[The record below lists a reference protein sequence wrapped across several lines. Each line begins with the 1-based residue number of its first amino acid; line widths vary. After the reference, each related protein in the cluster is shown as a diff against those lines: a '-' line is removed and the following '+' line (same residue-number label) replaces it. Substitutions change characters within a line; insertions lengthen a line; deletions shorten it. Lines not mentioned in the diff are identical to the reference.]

1 MPELPE
7 VQTTVNGLN
16 KTVKGLK
23 IVDVWT
29 DYKSPTLLRRGFG
42 GASKIHLGIKEPK
55 FFNSFKKQI
64 KNQTILKSERRAKN
78 ILIHLTNNKTIL
90 IHMKMTGHLMYG
102 KYEKVG
108 NKWNSVGRGSLADP
122 FNQYIHLIFI
132 LDNGRELAFS
142 DMRKFAKVT
151 IVDTDKLD
159 ESLHVSLLGP
169 EPLDEKFTFEI
180 FKQRLL
186 KKPKG
191 KIKTTLM
198 DQTLISGIGN
208 IYSDEI
214 LWRAG
219 VHPTSLVYAIPE
231 KNLKEMYEA
240 TQKTLRRGI
249 DFGGDS
255 MSDYRNIYGERGKF
269 QDHHRAYRKTGTK
282 CSKAGCKG
290 IIKRIV
296 VGSRSAHFCP
306 VHQKLYTKSQHK
318 I

>member
-16 KTVKGLK
+16 KTVKGRK

-29 DYKSPTLLRRGFG
+29 DYKSTHKMFKG
-42 GASKIHLGIKEPK
+42 SIKEPK

-64 KNQTILKSERRAKN
+64 RNQTILKSERRAKN

-102 KYEKVG
+102 KYEKDG
-108 NKWNSVGRGSLADP
+108 NKWKPVGRGPLADS
-122 FNQYIHLIFI
+122 FNQFIHLVFV

-151 IVDTDKLD
+151 LINTDKLD
-159 ESLHVSLLGP
+159 ESLHVSELGP
-169 EPLDEKFTFEI
+169 EPLDKKFTFEV

-219 VHPTSLVYAIPE
+219 VNPLSIVGAIPD
-231 KNLKEMYEA
+231 KNLKQMYKA
-240 TQKTLRRGI
+240 TQETLRKGI

-269 QDHHRAYRKTGTK
+269 QEHHRAYRRTDKK
-282 CSKAGCKG
+282 CSKSGCKG

-296 VGSRSAHFCP
+296 VGARSAHLCP
-306 VHQKLYTKSQHK
+306 VHQNLFKKPIK
-318 I
+318 